1 MGAVFVQDFIH
12 DTCMQ
17 GPTELIEFFHGYTY
31 SGHPVAAAAALATL
45 SIYQNEQLFER
56 SFELERYF
64 EEAVHSLKG
73 LPNVIDIRNTGLVA
87 GFQLAPNSQGV
98 GKRGYSVFEHC
109 FHQGTLVRA
118 TGDIIAM
125 SPPLIVEK
133 HQIDQMVNSLSDA
146 IYAVG

>member
-1 MGAVFVQDFIH
+1 
-12 DTCMQ
+12 MQ

-87 GFQLAPNSQGV
+87 GFQLAPNNQGV

-133 HQIDQMVNSLSDA
+133 HHIDQMVNSLSDA
-146 IYAVG
+146 IQAVG

>member
-1 MGAVFVQDFIH
+1 
-12 DTCMQ
+12 MQ

-56 SFELERYF
+56 SLELERYF

-87 GFQLAPNSQGV
+87 GIQFTPNAQGA
-98 GKRGYSVFEHC
+98 GNRGYELFEHC
-109 FHQGTLVRA
+109 FRHGTLVRA

-125 SPPLIVEK
+125 SPPLIVDKRE
-133 HQIDQMVNSLSDA
+133 IDQMVNSLSDA
-146 IYAVG
+146 INAVG